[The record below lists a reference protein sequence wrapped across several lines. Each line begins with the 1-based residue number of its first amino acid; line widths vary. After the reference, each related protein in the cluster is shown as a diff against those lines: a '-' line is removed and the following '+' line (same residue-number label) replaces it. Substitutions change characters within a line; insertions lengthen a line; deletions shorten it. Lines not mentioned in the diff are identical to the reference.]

1 MAQLYVNTVTATSF
15 KWSVQSL
22 GSAFTSSNY
31 SSVGISKSYFSSGT
45 STRPDVLTYTQDYTG
60 TTYTNTETCY
70 HGLSAGT
77 HTLYGF
83 ASSGGKYYSC
93 GNVTII
99 VPSTDTTAP
108 TINNIWC
115 SASGWTNE
123 SYLTISANITD
134 SSGIYSSSLLF
145 NGSYYNPSISG
156 NTYSWRVP
164 TPTVFG
170 YYDIEIASRD
180 NNDNVGYASSRVRVG
195 LDNIAPT
202 INYSEAKY
210 MGGGI
215 RAGANASDNAG
226 ASGVDYIYFK
236 ISSKNS
242 NTDFSSAIGVEGN
255 SVYHTF
261 TADKNGYA
269 FELGATYYVEITAKD
284 LAGNYSNKTIVKVIP
299 TLERPASWNWTDYER
314 DAFENRGAIST
325 LTWQRWN
332 AFLDNVKGTASWY
345 HNNSSDIYGVEKAKM
360 SDSSKILTAERFN
373 IVKNAIG
380 SMNATGISDRQKG
393 DFVLGSYFITLS
405 LKLSEIRK

>member
-1 MAQLYVNTVTATSF
+1 MAKIYT
-15 KWSVQSL
+15 
-22 GSAFTSSNY
+22 
-31 SSVGISKSYFSSGT
+31 SSVGMYSFNAQVIELQSQTSRSRKVLWHLNGSYIGANTIGTNTTVSPTRTFSNLSA
-45 STRPDVLTYTQDYTG
+45 G
-60 TTYTNTETCY
+60 TTYTVKADIYWSDTDAHITT
-70 HGLSAGT
+70 LST
-77 HTLYGF
+77 T
-83 ASSGGKYYSC
+83 
-93 GNVTII
+93 VTTSK
-99 VPSTDTTAP
+99 PADTTP
-108 TINNIWC
+108 PSITNIWC

-123 SYLTISANITD
+123 SYLTISASITD

-145 NGSYYNPSISG
+145 NGSYYNPSVNG

-170 YYDIEIASRD
+170 YYDIEIAARD
-180 NNDNVGYASSRVRVG
+180 NNNNAGYASSRVRVG

-202 INYSEAKY
+202 INYSEAKF

-242 NTDFSSAIGVEGN
+242 STDFSSAIGVEGD

-284 LAGNYSNKTIVKVIP
+284 VAGNYSSKTLVKVVP
-299 TLERPASWNWTDYER
+299 TLERPTTWNWNDYER

-332 AFLDNVKGTASWY
+332 AFLDNVKGVASWY
-345 HNNSSDIYGVEKAKM
+345 HNNATDVYGVEKAKM
-360 SDSSKILTAERFN
+360 SSTSKILTAERFN

-380 SMNATGISDRQKG
+380 SMNSTGISDRKKG